1 MRFGLFWSSKC
12 APPTI
17 TLSSAYSKADITS
30 IGYHLLL
37 VLSDMNIWRDPHI
50 HTLSRLT
57 LSPSTTGAP
66 APLAVTLGLSFLTS
80 KAETFDRFH

>member
-1 MRFGLFWSSKC
+1 MRFGPFWGSKC

-57 LSPSTTGAP
+57 LSPSTTGVP
-66 APLAVTLGLSFLTS
+66 APLAVALGLSFPTS